1 MGDGTMRFIAL
12 LRKELREAVPWMV
25 LAGIVFL
32 FFGSINIQASAVRHY
47 RPYELW
53 NTGTNSND
61 SIAISSYRFTYR
73 SRPLRDIGPLLFF
86 ASIGLGL
93 VLGGRQFWMA
103 DFIKMWSF
111 TIHRSINRR
120 CILWSKFAAT
130 VITFVVSLGSIW
142 TLFFLYASKSG
153 IFYYPPRGR
162 IYVEG
167 WVLILTGL
175 VMYFG
180 TALAGLDR
188 ARWYTT
194 KMAGIGFAVFILFLA
209 LVNITLAGCF
219 ATILIGLLMLVL
231 QIVNT
236 FSDKQF

>member
-1 MGDGTMRFIAL
+1 MRFIAL
-12 LRKELREAVPWMV
+12 LRKELREAMPWMV

-32 FFGSINIQASAVRHY
+32 FFGSVIIQANAERYY
-47 RPYELW
+47 RPYESW
-53 NTGTNSND
+53 NVGTNSDD
-61 SIAISSYRFTYR
+61 SIAISYSHFISR
-73 SRPLRDIGPLLFF
+73 SRPLRDIGPLLFLT
-86 ASIGLGL
+86 SIGLGL
-93 VLGGRQFWMA
+93 VLGGRQFWMPN
-103 DFIKMWSF
+103 FIKMWPF
-111 TIHRSINRR
+111 TIHRSIKRR
-120 CILWSKFAAT
+120 GILWSKFAAT

-194 KMAGIGFAVFILFLA
+194 KMAGIGFAVFILFPA
-209 LVNITLAGCF
+209 LGNTTLAGCF
-219 ATILIGLLMLVL
+219 ATISIGLLMLVL

>member
-32 FFGSINIQASAVRHY
+32 FFGSIIMQTYAERHY
-47 RPYELW
+47 RPYESW
-53 NTGTNSND
+53 NVSPDSDD
-61 SIAISSYRFTYR
+61 SIAISYYHFISR
-73 SRPLRDIGPLLFF
+73 SRPLRDIGPLLFLT
-86 ASIGLGL
+86 SLGLGL
-93 VLGGRQFWMA
+93 VLGGRQFWMPN
-103 DFIKMWSF
+103 FIKMWPF
-111 TIHRSINRR
+111 TIHRSINR
-120 CILWSKFAAT
+120 CGILWSKFAAA

-153 IFYYPPRGR
+153 MFYYPPRGR

-194 KMAGIGFAVFILFLA
+194 KMAGIGFAVFIMT
-209 LVNITLAGCF
+209 LVMANTTLTGCF
-219 ATILIGLLMLVL
+219 AIITIGLLMLVL